1 MKPADAAG
9 KILDRVMNLKTYV
22 VEVQLPEEFEF
33 NGKVPYDLTIKDGI
47 VKIEIP
53 ALNEKEAAVKA
64 RQFLNSNW

>member
-22 VEVQLPEEFEF
+22 VEVALPEEFEF
-33 NGKVPYDLTIKDGI
+33 NGTVPYDLTIKDGI